1 MTNVN
6 DLLRDHVTLTV
17 ECMDRIYLNGY
28 IPNLQ
33 VPGQLVNFLVRHRGH
48 RIPSPA
54 LLGKIGE
61 QFVQAIKTYA
71 EENQIPVVHFERG
84 QRKDDVAA
92 EYRQQFDK
100 AEGVVFIGVAQ
111 EKAQSFRARK
121 KDQKGPVSFEWSRQS
136 VCVNH
141 YYFYLQDADFGP
153 AFIKVCTY
161 VPYPIKV
168 CLNGHEWV
176 KQQARQAGIQF
187 EALDNGFLS
196 CQDPQGLQ
204 AICDQLGPEQIQAF
218 FDKWVERLPMPLTA
232 MDRQAGYGQRLSV
245 WQVEISQTQV
255 FDDPVSGREF
265 FEAVIRENLD
275 LGRPDRVQLVFD
287 RKIINTTPG
296 RFRTR
301 VIEDGVNPNLYIE
314 YKKSLI
320 KQYFKE
326 GRALRTE
333 TIINDPKDFRVR
345 MDLSNL
351 PFLQQ
356 IGREVNRRLLDVQ
369 RISHNCHLSQESI
382 ERVVQPTVTSDGQ
395 RAPGLRFGQPRV
407 MALLAALTLF
417 AHHAFGFRHRD
428 LRSQVADLLGTDYSA
443 HQLSYDLRRLRLKGI
458 IWRIPNTHRYLITPY
473 GCKVALFFTRLNARV
488 FRPGF
493 AAMDSAVPIPSPLAE
508 ALGTVEREIE
518 NLLNDTHL
526 APAKT

>member
-6 DLLRDHVTLTV
+6 ELLRDQVTLTV

-33 VPGQLVNFLVRHRGH
+33 VSGQLVNFLTKHRGH
-48 RIPSPA
+48 PIPSPA
-54 LLGKIGE
+54 LLGQIGQ
-61 QFVQAIKTYA
+61 QFHQAVKTFA
-71 EENQIPVVHFERG
+71 QQNQIPLVHFEPK

-92 EYRQQFDK
+92 EYRQKFTQ

-111 EKAQSFRARK
+111 EKANSFKATK
-121 KDQKGPVSFEWSRQS
+121 KAQGGYVSFDFSRQS
-136 VCVNH
+136 VRVTH

-153 AFIKVCTY
+153 AFIKVCSY

-168 CLNGHEWV
+168 YLNGHEWV
-176 KQQARQAGIQF
+176 KQQLRQAQVEF

-196 CQDPQGLQ
+196 CPEPQQLQ
-204 AICDQLGPEQIQAF
+204 AVCDQLGPEQIQAF
-218 FDKWVERLPMPLTA
+218 FEKWIERLPMPLNA
-232 MDRQAGYGQRLSV
+232 ADRQAGYHHRLSI
-245 WQVEISQTQV
+245 WQLEVSRTQV
-255 FDDPVSGREF
+255 FADPNRGREF

-275 LGRPDRVQLVFD
+275 LGRPDRVHLVFD
-287 RKIINTTPG
+287 RNIIKSTPG

-301 VIEDGVNPNLYIE
+301 VIEAGVNPNLSIE

-326 GRALRTE
+326 NRALRTE
-333 TIINDPKDFRVR
+333 TIINDPKDFGVR

-351 PFLQQ
+351 AYLQQ
-356 IGREVNRRLLDVQ
+356 IGRSINRRLLDVQ
-369 RISHNCHLSQESI
+369 RVSHNCHLSQESV
-382 ERVVQPTVTSDGQ
+382 ERVVKPTVTSDGQ
-395 RAPGLRFGQPRV
+395 RAAGLPFGQART

-417 AHHAFGFRHRD
+417 VHATCGFRHRE
-428 LRSQVADLLGTDYSA
+428 LRATVADLLGSDYSA
-443 HQLSYDLRRLRLKGI
+443 NQLSYDLRRLRLKGL
-458 IWRIPNTHRYLITPY
+458 IWRVPQTHHYRLTPY

-493 AAMDSAVPIPSPLAE
+493 AALDPTVPISSPLAE
-508 ALGTVEREIE
+508 ALKAVEQEIE
-518 NLLNDTHL
+518 NLINEAHL
-526 APAKT
+526 APSKI

>member
-6 DLLRDHVTLTV
+6 DLLRDHVSLTV
-17 ECMDRIYLNGY
+17 DCLDRIYLNGY

-33 VPGQLVNFLVRHRGH
+33 VPGQLVNFLTKHRGH
-48 RIPSPA
+48 PIPSPA
-54 LLGKIGE
+54 LLGHIGE
-61 QFVQAIKTYA
+61 RFVQAVKKYA
-71 EENQIPVVHFERG
+71 EENQIPIVHFERG
-84 QRKDDVAA
+84 QRKDDIAA
-92 EYRQQFDK
+92 EHRQRFDK

-111 EKAQSFRARK
+111 EKAQSFRAQK
-121 KDQKGPVSFEWSRQS
+121 KDQKGPVGFEWSRQS

-141 YYFYLQDADFGP
+141 YYFYVQDADFGP
-153 AFIKVCTY
+153 AFIKVCSY

-168 CLNGHEWV
+168 CLNGHEWA
-176 KQQARQAGIQF
+176 KQQLRQAGVEF
-187 EALDNGFLS
+187 EVLDNGFLS
-196 CQDPQGLQ
+196 CQEPARLQ
-204 AICDQLGPEQIQAF
+204 EVCDRLGPEQIQAF
-218 FDKWVERLPMPLTA
+218 FDKWVDRLPMPLTTV
-232 MDRQAGYGQRLSV
+232 DRHAGYGHRLSV
-245 WQVEISQTQV
+245 WQVEISRTQV
-255 FDDPVSGREF
+255 FDDPVRGREF

-287 RKIINTTPG
+287 RKIIGSTPG

-301 VIEDGVNPNLYIE
+301 VIEDGVNPSLYIE
-314 YKKSLI
+314 YKKSLV

-333 TIINDPKDFRVR
+333 TIINDPKDFQVR

-369 RISHNCHLSQESI
+369 RVSHNCHLSQENV

-395 RAPGLRFGQPRV
+395 RAPGLRFGQARV

-417 AHHAFGFRHRD
+417 VPNAFGFRHGD

-443 HQLSYDLRRLRLKGI
+443 QQRSYDLRRLRLKGI
-458 IWRIPNTHRYLITPY
+458 IWRVPNTHRYLVTPY

-488 FRPGF
+488 FRPAF
-493 AAMDSAVPIPSPLAE
+493 AAMAANASIPSPLAE
-508 ALGTVEREIE
+508 ALGKVEQEIGI
-518 NLLNDTHL
+518 LLNEAHL
-526 APAKT
+526 APVKT